1 MGDQSASYQPV
12 VEPAMDDYSWLLF
25 HGGHGDGADSERSY
39 GSTGGLHEEQD
50 LAISLQVQQQLT
62 EICMLMN
69 TEEHGYAEVVQ
80 TSSSS
85 TFGSFS
91 ASLDENSSLTL
102 PGSTTTTTNPSH
114 QPVVEVSSLQIPLSP
129 IAFDDDHHGLFFGND
144 LDTIVN
150 LDDHM
155 TQEPHQEQAQS
166 KNAHEFGGAFKQYVR
181 HLSPRK
187 KPKPGASGQRAIKDA
202 MSALERMHRVR
213 LAQWQSLQMEMAV
226 APPSVGS
233 NSNNKIQH
241 VLSERK
247 RREKLNNSFKA
258 LRTVLPPGTKK
269 DRASTLIR
277 ARDYVV
283 TLESRVSEL
292 EEKNR
297 MLVESPLHSD
307 NGSEQDD
314 YSSGEQIEVDIS
326 DKISAE
332 ETSQEFRLRIVV
344 GSGRSAMDA
353 VVAILQCV
361 KEIGDLRLVAMDTG
375 SSSSSGLPHEKD
387 VQLATVTLQVTSS
400 SCDNSS
406 LKESA
411 IKTFR
416 EAMKSRD
423 DSDDLDFYDCSV
435 EM

>member
-1 MGDQSASYQPV
+1 
-12 VEPAMDDYSWLLF
+12 
-25 HGGHGDGADSERSY
+25 
-39 GSTGGLHEEQD
+39 
-50 LAISLQVQQQLT
+50 
-62 EICMLMN
+62 MLMN
-69 TEEHGYAEVVQ
+69 TEEHAGYAEAVQ

-102 PGSTTTTTNPSH
+102 PGSTTTTTNSSH

-129 IAFDDDHHGLFFGND
+129 IAFDDGHHGLFFGND
-144 LDTIVN
+144 LDTVVN

-166 KNAHEFGGAFKQYVR
+166 KNAHEFGGAFKKYVQ

-187 KPKPGASGQRAIKDA
+187 KPNKPGASGQRAIKDA
-202 MSALERMHRVR
+202 MSALERMHRAR
-213 LAQWQSLQMEMAV
+213 LAQWQSLQMDMAA

-233 NSNNKIQH
+233 NSNNQIQH

-277 ARDYVV
+277 ARDYVI

-314 YSSGEQIEVDIS
+314 YSSGEQTEVDIT
-326 DKISAE
+326 DKTSAE
-332 ETSQEFRLRIVV
+332 ETSQEFRLKIVV
-344 GSGRSAMDA
+344 GSGRSTMDA
-353 VVAILQCV
+353 VVAILQCA

-375 SSSSSGLPHEKD
+375 SSSGSSGLPHEKD
-387 VQLATVTLQVTSS
+387 VQLATSS
-400 SCDNSS
+400 SCDNSL

-411 IKTFR
+411 IKTFK